1 MREEEFFPCPADAEE
16 GCEKC
21 YTVYHAMPS
30 GESTAIAAHI
40 ACTGCHPGYRFEDEE
55 RCEKEGEHGE
65 EFKHIYEPC
74 PATYDSC
81 CICMKD

>member
-1 MREEEFFPCPADAEE
+1 MKNVIQFIMLCLLVKVLRLLLILLVQD
-16 GCEKC
+16 
-21 YTVYHAMPS
+21 V
-30 GESTAIAAHI
+30 IQVI
-40 ACTGCHPGYRFEDEE
+40 RFEDEE